1 MTPSL
6 FRKLV
11 KWFGIVALAHVAGM
25 FLFDMML
32 SGYIMSLVKYEFY
45 TEAYLTWS
53 VFGIILY
60 AVIFFIE
67 RKIEFSFN
75 DFRRELRMAMKDEN
89 FSVIGYYKANFLKQN
104 LWEIGI
110 FAAFQLPA
118 VLMCAV
124 WPMVAMSVTFY
135 FTDLGWILLT
145 GIRMPLIGWIVGTV
159 AAGAVRIGETLLCLI
174 LAKRNVEK
182 D

>member
-1 MTPSL
+1 MTPAL

-32 SGYIMSLVKYEFY
+32 AGYIMSLVKYEFY

-67 RKIEFSFN
+67 SN
-75 DFRRELRMAMKDEN
+75 
-89 FSVIGYYKANFLKQN
+89 
-104 LWEIGI
+104 
-110 FAAFQLPA
+110 
-118 VLMCAV
+118 
-124 WPMVAMSVTFY
+124 
-135 FTDLGWILLT
+135 
-145 GIRMPLIGWIVGTV
+145 
-159 AAGAVRIGETLLCLI
+159 
-174 LAKRNVEK
+174 
-182 D
+182 